1 MNRQKKH
8 NNMPAYQELGKD
20 GNMEERSLRVVG
32 TNKTFF
38 NKLTN
43 TLTKIL
49 IPTQI
54 GINGMRISMKRNAL
68 IKAFENSK
76 EDIDAN
82 KKEIAEKKYED
93 AYTAYLEALDKYV
106 LDTIYKKVKN
116 QTATQLESMALSQYY
131 GIVQLKQSEYTEY
144 KYRKQKY
151 LLELDK
157 ETVMNSGKQ
166 KTIDKY
172 QDFYISK
179 QDSLY
184 KGILKNYSVKLADT
198 TNVYDSAKDWIYIK
212 IFETLEDYIKNILP
226 LKINDPKLEKVVKEY
241 EKYEKFT
248 VGKLDARDNIEK
260 NMILLGISRNLFTH
274 SLPLVVAEQC
284 YMKLLKDARCL
295 VQDTKI
301 AAKREKAYTL
311 ILNLIEDYNI
321 RLLATKVYWENSRER
336 EEFKKFY
343 NQYKNVEKLKEVD
356 FIEYVKEK
364 EILFIKTDLKKIS
377 KDKTD
382 YSRLQKYYKRKL
394 VDFGAMKDIKLTRQ
408 NTNKYFGK
416 SIKKSKIA

>member
-1 MNRQKKH
+1 
-8 NNMPAYQELGKD
+8 
-20 GNMEERSLRVVG
+20 MEERSLRVVG
-32 TNKTFF
+32 TDKTFF

-43 TLTKIL
+43 TLTKLL

-68 IKAFENSK
+68 IKAFQNS
-76 EDIDAN
+76 E
-82 KKEIAEKKYED
+82 EEEKKYEE

-116 QTATQLESMALSQYY
+116 QTASQLESTALSQYY
-131 GIVQLKQSEYTEY
+131 GIVQLKESEYIEY

-157 ETVMNSGKQ
+157 ESVMNSGKQ
-166 KTIDKY
+166 KVIDKY
-172 QDFYISK
+172 KLFYISK

-198 TNVYDSAKDWIYIK
+198 TNVYDVAKEWIYVK
-212 IFETLEDYIKNILP
+212 IFDTLEDYIKNILP
-226 LKINDPKLEKVVKEY
+226 LKIKDPKLEKVVKEY
-241 EKYEKFT
+241 EKYERFT

-260 NMILLGISRNLFTH
+260 NMVLLGISRTLFTH

-301 AAKREKAYTL
+301 AAKREKAYSMLLT
-311 ILNLIEDYNI
+311 LIEDYNI
-321 RLLATKVYWENSRER
+321 RLLATKVYWDNPKDREQ
-336 EEFKKFY
+336 FKRFHEK
-343 NQYKNVEKLKEVD
+343 YKDIEKLKDID

-364 EILFIKTDLKKIS
+364 EILFIKEDIQKI
-377 KDKTD
+377 KGEKTD
-382 YSRLQKYYKRKL
+382 YTRLIKYYKRKL
-394 VDFGAMKDIKLTRQ
+394 VDFGVMKEIREYKTKD
-408 NTNKYFGK
+408 GK
-416 SIKKSKIA
+416 FTKSKVSTIMNEYVSA

>member
-1 MNRQKKH
+1 
-8 NNMPAYQELGKD
+8 
-20 GNMEERSLRVVG
+20 MEERSLRVVG
-32 TNKTFF
+32 TDKTFF

-43 TLTKIL
+43 TLTKLL

-68 IKAFENSK
+68 LKAFQNSE
-76 EDIDAN
+76 ED
-82 KKEIAEKKYED
+82 EKKYEE

-116 QTATQLESMALSQYY
+116 QTASQLESAALSQYY
-131 GIVQLKQSEYTEY
+131 GIVQLKESEYVEY

-157 ETVMNSGKQ
+157 ETVINSGKQ
-166 KTIDKY
+166 KMIDKY
-172 QDFYISK
+172 KLFYISK

-198 TNVYDSAKDWIYIK
+198 TNVYDVAKEWIYVK
-212 IFETLEDYIKNILP
+212 IFDTLEDYIKNILP

-241 EKYEKFT
+241 EKYEKFS
-248 VGKLDARDNIEK
+248 VGKLDARDHIEK
-260 NMILLGISRNLFTH
+260 NMVLLGISRTLFTH

-301 AAKREKAYTL
+301 AAKREKAYSMLLT
-311 ILNLIEDYNI
+311 LIEDYNI
-321 RLLATKVYWENSRER
+321 RLLATKVYWDNPKDREQ
-336 EEFKKFY
+336 FKRFHEK
-343 NQYKNVEKLKEVD
+343 YKDIEKIKDID
-356 FIEYVKEK
+356 FVEYVKEK
-364 EILFIKTDLKKIS
+364 EILFIKEDIQRTKGE
-377 KDKTD
+377 KTD
-382 YSRLQKYYKRKL
+382 YSRLIKYYKRKL
-394 VDFGAMKDIKLTRQ
+394 VDYGVMKEIRDYKT
-408 NTNKYFGK
+408 KDGK
-416 SIKKSKIA
+416 FIKSKVSTIMNEYVSA

>member
-1 MNRQKKH
+1 
-8 NNMPAYQELGKD
+8 
-20 GNMEERSLRVVG
+20 MEERSLRVVG
-32 TNKTFF
+32 TDKTFF

-43 TLTKIL
+43 TLTKLL

-68 IKAFENSK
+68 IKAFQNS
-76 EDIDAN
+76 E
-82 KKEIAEKKYED
+82 EEEKKYEE

-116 QTATQLESMALSQYY
+116 QTASQLESTALSQYY
-131 GIVQLKQSEYTEY
+131 GIVQLKESEYIEY

-157 ETVMNSGKQ
+157 ESVMNSGKQ
-166 KTIDKY
+166 KVIDKY
-172 QDFYISK
+172 KLFYISK

-198 TNVYDSAKDWIYIK
+198 TNLYDVAKEWIYVK
-212 IFETLEDYIKNILP
+212 IFDTLEDYIKNILP
-226 LKINDPKLEKVVKEY
+226 LKIKDPKLEKVVKEY
-241 EKYEKFT
+241 EKYERFT

-260 NMILLGISRNLFTH
+260 NMVLLGISRTLFTH

-301 AAKREKAYTL
+301 AAKREKAYSMLLT
-311 ILNLIEDYNI
+311 LIEDYNI
-321 RLLATKVYWENSRER
+321 RLLATKVYWDNPKDREQ
-336 EEFKKFY
+336 FKRFHEK
-343 NQYKNVEKLKEVD
+343 YKDIEKLKDID

-364 EILFIKTDLKKIS
+364 EILFIKEDIQKINGE
-377 KDKTD
+377 KTD
-382 YSRLQKYYKRKL
+382 YTRLIKYYKRKL
-394 VDFGAMKDIKLTRQ
+394 VDFGVMKEIREYKTKD
-408 NTNKYFGK
+408 GK
-416 SIKKSKIA
+416 FTKSKVSTIMNEYVSA